1 MANERLFWVSVL
13 ILPVL
18 CLQVL
23 GIAGKI
29 STASFLNVLY
39 IHCAST
45 GDNSIAVTKT
55 IPHYK
60 NLLIDVLKN
69 NSDFS
74 FPYVNVFIKSSK
86 SKYLSALLE

>member
-1 MANERLFWVSVL
+1 ML
-13 ILPVL
+13 ILLVL

-23 GIAGKI
+23 GIPGEI

-45 GDNSIAVTKT
+45 GDNSIAVTET

-60 NLLIDVLKN
+60 NLLIDVLGN
-69 NSDFS
+69 R
-74 FPYVNVFIKSSK
+74 Y
-86 SKYLSALLE
+86 

>member
-1 MANERLFWVSVL
+1 MANSNEGLFWISVL

-29 STASFLNVLY
+29 STASFLIVLY

-60 NLLIDVLKN
+60 NLLIDVLN
-69 NSDFS
+69 R
-74 FPYVNVFIKSSK
+74 Y
-86 SKYLSALLE
+86 

>member
-1 MANERLFWVSVL
+1 ML

-29 STASFLNVLY
+29 ITASFLIVLY

-45 GDNSIAVTKT
+45 GDNSIAVTVS

-74 FPYVNVFIKSSK
+74 FP
-86 SKYLSALLE
+86 

>member
-1 MANERLFWVSVL
+1 ML

-29 STASFLNVLY
+29 STGILFNCVVH
-39 IHCAST
+39 HCAST
-45 GDNSIAVTKT
+45 GDNSIAVTET

-74 FPYVNVFIKSSK
+74 FS
-86 SKYLSALLE
+86 

>member
-1 MANERLFWVSVL
+1 ML

-29 STASFLNVLY
+29 STASFLIVLY
-39 IHCAST
+39 IHCVST

-60 NLLIDVLKN
+60 NLLTDVLN
-69 NSDFS
+69 RYQAPEQFR
-74 FPYVNVFIKSSK
+74 
-86 SKYLSALLE
+86 L